1 MLAQENA
8 AKDLLSGMRTSWFR
22 YSALIVLFVLCSC
35 GKQRH
40 GEAVN
45 LTDLFPLQISSCECQ
60 ADTATYDRETIFDY
74 IDGAGEVYRSFDFR
88 EVAVANYV
96 CGDGAK
102 LRIELFDM
110 GSDADAYGVFSYGR
124 EQEEIGI
131 GGGYELR
138 GSVLSFWQNRF
149 YVCVSV
155 EESDASAGELLLAA
169 ARTVSQRLPQE
180 SIRPSLIDLLPSDNL
195 VPYSDRYCHLHQALN
210 YHYYLARENVLHLDS
225 TTNAVLARYRPG
237 STLLLLVEY
246 PDTAR
251 ASSAAAS
258 FMQTILLGAKNA
270 EPMSLASGKFA
281 SCEQISRYLIIVLE
295 SPSVQSA
302 LNIGELARARV
313 AEFLSQGQ

>member
-1 MLAQENA
+1 MLAQEKA

-22 YSALIVLFVLCSC
+22 YSALIVPFVLCSC

-45 LTDLFPLQISSCECQ
+45 LMDLLPPQISSCERQ

-74 IDGAGEVYRSFDFR
+74 IDGAGEVYRSYDFR

-96 CGDGAK
+96 CGDGAL
-102 LRIELFDM
+102 LRIEIFDM
-110 GSDADAYGVFSYGR
+110 GLSADAYGVFSYGR

-138 GSVLSFWQNRF
+138 GSVLSFWQDRF
-149 YVCVSV
+149 YVCVSI
-155 EESDASAGELLLAA
+155 EESEASTGELLLTAA
-169 ARTVSQRLPQE
+169 KTMSQRLPKE
-180 SIRPSLIDLLPSDNL
+180 SIRPSLVDLLPSDRL
-195 VPYSDRYCHLHQALN
+195 VPYSDRYCHRHQTLN

-225 TTNAVLARYRPG
+225 TTNAVLARYQPG

-246 PDTAR
+246 PDTAK
-251 ASSAAAS
+251 ASSAAVS
-258 FMQTILLGAKNA
+258 FLQTILLGAKSA
-270 EPMSLASGKFA
+270 EPTSLANGKFA
-281 SCEQISRYLIIVLE
+281 SCEQVDRYLIIVLE

-302 LNIGELARARV
+302 VSLGELARKRF